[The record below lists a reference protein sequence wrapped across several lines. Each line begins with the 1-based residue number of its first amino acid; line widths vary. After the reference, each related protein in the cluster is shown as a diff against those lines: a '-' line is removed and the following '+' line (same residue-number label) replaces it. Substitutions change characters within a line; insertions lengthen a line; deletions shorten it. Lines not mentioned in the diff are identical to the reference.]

1 MFEQETWSILWYS
14 HATLEIISNTIQM
27 STSHLNYAESRILLC
42 KLHVASNARSGS
54 YCPCWCWNLKNAILR
69 PVRLAYKP
77 YFFSQRIIFFFN
89 NKSVNSIFSHGLW
102 AERTGHWSVACL
114 WRVVGAR
121 LLGGQRHAP
130 FFTWNLQHCL
140 NFPLGTLD
148 LQLFMVICCVCF

>member
-1 MFEQETWSILWYS
+1 
-14 HATLEIISNTIQM
+14 M
-27 STSHLNYAESRILLC
+27 STSHLNYAENRILLC

-54 YCPCWCWNLKNAILR
+54 YCPCWCWNLKNAILC

-130 FFTWNLQHCL
+130 PFLHGICSIVWIFIWVLWDFSYLWWFAVYVFNNL
-140 NFPLGTLD
+140 LGANSF
-148 LQLFMVICCVCF
+148 QSF